1 MVAKGSIY
9 VSFIGI
15 YVQGAEI
22 FPTTVRYTSIS
33 DHAIRGGIDARNWQ
47 TTSLLLNSLCSHH
60 VMKPLGYTFC
70 INEQTL
76 PNVEMFSITIAISTL
91 YIRQIFLLPRIDFD
105 RQ

>member
-33 DHAIRGGIDARNWQ
+33 DHAIRGGIDARN
-47 TTSLLLNSLCSHH
+47 
-60 VMKPLGYTFC
+60 
-70 INEQTL
+70 
-76 PNVEMFSITIAISTL
+76 
-91 YIRQIFLLPRIDFD
+91 
-105 RQ
+105 